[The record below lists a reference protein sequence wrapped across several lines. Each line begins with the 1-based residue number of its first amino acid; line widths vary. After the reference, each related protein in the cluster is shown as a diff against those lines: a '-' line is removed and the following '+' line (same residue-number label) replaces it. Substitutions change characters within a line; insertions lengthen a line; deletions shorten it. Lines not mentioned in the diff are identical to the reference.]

1 MEEKK
6 VITNDM
12 IKALQKEVEKVCQR
26 PMQSP
31 RDFDW
36 LSSLLELMG
45 ERLSPTTLKRCWGYL
60 KEEVASRP
68 HTLDVLSHFLGYY
81 NFDHFVSSC
90 DIDDGP
96 SSDPVLGKS
105 INPLSDLGMNER
117 VMLTWQPGRVCVIR
131 HLGNGMFVVEK
142 AERTRLQ
149 PGNTFYCGLIIEGEQ
164 LYLNNLVQEG
174 QQPRTYCCGMRNGIH
189 FKVLNNEEEGND
201 DKG

>member
-1 MEEKK
+1 ML
-6 VITNDM
+6 
-12 IKALQKEVEKVCQR
+12 KALQLEVEKVCQR

-36 LSSLLELMG
+36 LSRELEQMG

-60 KEEVASRP
+60 SEDVTSRP

-81 NFDHFVSSC
+81 NFDHFVSSS
-90 DIDDGP
+90 DFENVPP
-96 SSDPVLGKS
+96 SNPVLGKC
-105 INPLSDLGMNER
+105 LSPSRDLGINER

-131 HLGNGMFVVEK
+131 HLGDGMFVVDE

-149 PGNTFYCGLIIEGEQ
+149 PSNTFHYGLIIEGEQ

-174 QQPRTYCCGMRNGIH
+174 QHPRTYCCGMRNGVH
-189 FKVLNNEEEGND
+189 FQVIEQEKAGSS
-201 DKG
+201 KC